1 MSFEKREIILIVGIL
16 FLMIGMMALP
26 NIQPIY
32 AVTIAIVIYFGV
44 RVFVGRRKKQI
55 QESIGEGACA
65 VCGQG
70 IIKNKCH
77 NCDKI
82 NDSRSA

>member
-1 MSFEKREIILIVGIL
+1 
-16 FLMIGMMALP
+16 MIGMMALP

-55 QESIGEGACA
+55 QKSVEEGVCTI
-65 VCGQG
+65 CGQRT
-70 IIKNKCH
+70 IKNKCP
-77 NCDKI
+77 NCDKT
-82 NDSRSA
+82 S

>member
-1 MSFEKREIILIVGIL
+1 LQFEKREIILIVGIL

-55 QESIGEGACA
+55 QKSVGEGACA
-65 VCGQG
+65 VCGQR
-70 IIKNKCH
+70 IIKNKCP
-77 NCDKI
+77 NCDKT
-82 NDSRSA
+82 N

>member
-1 MSFEKREIILIVGIL
+1 LPFKKREIILILGIL
-16 FLMIGMMALP
+16 FLMIGMMSFIA
-26 NIQPIY
+26 PIY
-32 AVTIAIVIYFGV
+32 AVSIAIVIYFGV

-55 QESIGEGACA
+55 QESIVKGACS

-70 IIKNKCH
+70 IIKNKCP
-77 NCDKI
+77 NCDKL

>member
-1 MSFEKREIILIVGIL
+1 MQFEKREIILIVGIL

-55 QESIGEGACA
+55 QKSVGEGACA
-65 VCGQG
+65 VCGQR
-70 IIKNKCH
+70 IIKNKCP
-77 NCDKI
+77 NCDKT
-82 NDSRSA
+82 N